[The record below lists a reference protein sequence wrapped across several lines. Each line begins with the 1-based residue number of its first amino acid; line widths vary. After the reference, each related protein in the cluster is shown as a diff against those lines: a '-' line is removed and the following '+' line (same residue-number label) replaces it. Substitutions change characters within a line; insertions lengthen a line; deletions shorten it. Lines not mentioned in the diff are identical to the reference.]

1 MGQEEKERKL
11 SRDLLLFFFCF
22 FPSFLGRPVLQAAR
36 FEVVCMKLWKENSI
50 SCTCLFTEFRS
61 ALSRELTPV
70 LIGMFTMLSTSA
82 ESRLISSVL
91 TITKKK
97 ITVLKTVW
105 QRDKR
110 NDMNF
115 KYRSENSLHCLFS
128 INKCLVYIV

>member
-11 SRDLLLFFFCF
+11 SRDLLLFF

-97 ITVLKTVW
+97 
-105 QRDKR
+105 
-110 NDMNF
+110 
-115 KYRSENSLHCLFS
+115 SL
-128 INKCLVYIV
+128 Y